1 MAMGMRE
8 ELDWGGRLR
17 TRGCMLLGATLLS
30 RPVVVDPGTDPT
42 GDELQ
47 PPSPP
52 APPPPS
58 PPLPSLPSARR
69 RNRRRSRRG
78 RDELC
83 DSLSL
88 RRRTAPATASP
99 CHGGPVPVPPHRV
112 QHGHALT
119 CASLLPLLLA
129 GDRRVSWRRL
139 EGVSSWRRSWRLEIG
154 ARSRG
159 ERGGGGE
166 LTPNMCTRIRTPLE
180 ESSNLYS
187 RCGGTHCKNHA
198 VSTCASEWCWR

>member
-1 MAMGMRE
+1 MGTGSEGRRWTGASSMAMGMRE
-8 ELDWGGRLR
+8 ELDWGGWLC
-17 TRGCMLLGATLLS
+17 TRGCMLLGAALLS

-58 PPLPSLPSARR
+58 PPLPSPPSARR

-78 RDELC
+78 RDELR
-83 DSLSL
+83 DFLSL

-112 QHGHALT
+112 RHGHALT

-159 ERGGGGE
+159 E
-166 LTPNMCTRIRTPLE
+166 
-180 ESSNLYS
+180 
-187 RCGGTHCKNHA
+187 
-198 VSTCASEWCWR
+198 